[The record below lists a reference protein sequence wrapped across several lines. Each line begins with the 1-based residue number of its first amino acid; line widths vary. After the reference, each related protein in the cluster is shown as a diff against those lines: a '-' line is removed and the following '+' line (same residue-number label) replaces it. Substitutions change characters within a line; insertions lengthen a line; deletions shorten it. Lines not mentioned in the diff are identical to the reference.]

1 MTEENKFKNLTTQEK
16 EDLHSKYDKAIQK
29 FTLMSDTFMSVVFR
43 DKKCAEE
50 LLRVILDREITIIN
64 VQTQYSIQS
73 LKGRSVRLDIKAVDE
88 NDDVM
93 NIEVQNDNEGAIP
106 ERTRFN
112 SSLIDMELLK
122 TGAEFSE
129 LPTTYVIMIT
139 RNDVLDGGKPIYHID
154 RTIRELSY
162 KTFGD
167 RSHIIYVNSKI
178 QDDTPLGRLMH
189 DMHCENAK
197 DMYNKILADK
207 VDYYKNKERGKY
219 EMCEIMEKIAT
230 DRENKAITATRA
242 EDIKH
247 IMVNFDVTAK
257 KAMQGL
263 GIPEKDYSIYLNL
276 LGLKE

>member
-1 MTEENKFKNLTTQEK
+1 
-16 EDLHSKYDKAIQK
+16 
-29 FTLMSDTFMSVVFR
+29 MSVIFK

-50 LLRVILDREITIIN
+50 LLSVILDRKIAIIN

-73 LKGRSVRLDIKAVDE
+73 LKCRSVRLDIKAVDE

-112 SSLIDMELLK
+112 SSLMDMELLK

-129 LPTTYVIMIT
+129 LPTAYVIMIT
-139 RNDVLDGGKPIYHID
+139 RNDVLGGGKSIYHID

-178 QDDTPLGRLMH
+178 QQNDTPLGRLMH
-189 DMHCENAK
+189 DMHCENEK
-197 DMYNKILADK
+197 DMYNKVLTDK
-207 VDYYKNKERGKY
+207 VDYYKNKERGKC
-219 EMCEIMEKIAT
+219 EMCEIMEKIAA

-257 KAMQGL
+257 KAM
-263 GIPEKDYSIYLNL
+263 
-276 LGLKE
+276 

>member
-1 MTEENKFKNLTTQEK
+1 
-16 EDLHSKYDKAIQK
+16 
-29 FTLMSDTFMSVVFR
+29 
-43 DKKCAEE
+43 
-50 LLRVILDREITIIN
+50 
-64 VQTQYSIQS
+64 
-73 LKGRSVRLDIKAVDE
+73 
-88 NDDVM
+88 
-93 NIEVQNDNEGAIP
+93 
-106 ERTRFN
+106 
-112 SSLIDMELLK
+112 
-122 TGAEFSE
+122 
-129 LPTTYVIMIT
+129 MIT
-139 RNDVLDGGKPIYHID
+139 KNDVLGGEKPIYHID